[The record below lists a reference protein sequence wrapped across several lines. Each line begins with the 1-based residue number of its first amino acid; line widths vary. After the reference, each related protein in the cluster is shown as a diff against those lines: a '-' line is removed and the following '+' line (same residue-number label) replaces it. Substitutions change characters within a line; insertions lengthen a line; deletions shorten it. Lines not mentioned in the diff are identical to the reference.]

1 MTDQKVLQ
9 PDAST
14 QASCSVRLGF
24 GRKILRGD
32 ELRNLQVEA
41 VAELDAFVDDYVD
54 VYADGRLIARGRPV
68 VVEGKLGV
76 RVQESMTAA
85 VAS

>member
-9 PDAST
+9 PDAGM
-14 QASCSVRLGF
+14 QESCSVCLGF

-54 VYADGRLIARGRPV
+54 VYADGRLIARGLPV
-68 VVEGKLGV
+68 VVDGKLGV
-76 RVQESMTAA
+76 RVQESMAA
-85 VAS
+85 TVAS